1 MKLDLN
7 QKEDYKETELGL
19 LPNEWEVKKLEDL
32 VEFKNGLW
40 KGKKGPFITVKV
52 LRNTNFN
59 NAGTINFYN
68 IAELDVEK
76 KQFETR
82 EIKKND
88 IILERSGGG
97 PKQPVGRVVFFEK
110 EDNFKY
116 SFSNFTSRLRV
127 INKDIIFPKYLFYFL
142 FHFYIKG
149 ETNNYQNRTTG
160 IRNLDF
166 TRYKNI
172 LITLPPLSEQKKIA
186 YVLSAVQEAKDKT
199 EDVIKA
205 TKELKKSMMKHLF
218 TYGPVS
224 LEEVENIPLKET
236 EIGLIPEEWE
246 MKAFG
251 NVGTFQYGYTESAN
265 ENEIGPKFLRIT
277 DIDLDT
283 NIINWAT
290 VPYCKIEEDRF
301 ANYSLNE
308 GDILIA
314 RIGATTGKTCIIKNP
329 PKSVFAS
336 YLIRFISN
344 RDIIDPNFLFY
355 YTEDYKYW
363 RQIDAGKEGKLK
375 KGVSSSQL
383 KKFLLPVPSLLTQKK
398 IASILSAIDQ
408 KIEAEESKKKALEDL
423 FKSLLH
429 NLMTA
434 KIRVNHLENVFD
446 G

>member
-1 MKLDLN
+1 MELDLY
-7 QKEDYKETELGL
+7 QKEEYKETELGL
-19 LPNEWEVKKLEDL
+19 LPKDWEVVKLNNVVTTKKGRKPKTLLEDI
-32 VEFKNGLW
+32 
-40 KGKKGPFITVKV
+40 KKGYLPYLTADHFRTKRAKQFASTKNESLITVDKEDV
-52 LRNTNFN
+52 VFIWDGS
-59 NAGTINFYN
+59 NAGDVFTGLNGVLASTMIKISPKKESLLTRKILYYYLKTKFY
-68 IAELDVEK
+68 
-76 KQFETR
+76 QFNT
-82 EIKKND
+82 
-88 IILERSGGG
+88 
-97 PKQPVGRVVFFEK
+97 Q
-110 EDNFKY
+110 
-116 SFSNFTSRLRV
+116 
-127 INKDIIFPKYLFYFL
+127 
-142 FHFYIKG
+142 
-149 ETNNYQNRTTG
+149 TTG
-160 IRNLDF
+160 STIPHVNKNLF
-166 TRYKNI
+166 ENL
-172 LITLPPLSEQKKIA
+172 LIPLPPLSEQKKIA
-186 YVLSAVQEAKDKT
+186 YVLSTVQEAKEKT

-205 TKELKKSMMKHLF
+205 TKELKKSMMKYLF
-218 TYGPVS
+218 TYGPLN
-224 LEEVENIPLKET
+224 LEEAEKVTLKET

-246 MKAFG
+246 MNTFG

-265 ENEIGPKFLRIT
+265 EKEVGPKFLRIT
-277 DIDLDT
+277 DINLDT
-283 NIINWAT
+283 NIIKWDS

-336 YLIRFISN
+336 YLIRFIVN

-355 YTEDYKYW
+355 YTQDYRYW
-363 RQIDAGKEGKLK
+363 RQINAGKEGKLK

-446 G
+446 E